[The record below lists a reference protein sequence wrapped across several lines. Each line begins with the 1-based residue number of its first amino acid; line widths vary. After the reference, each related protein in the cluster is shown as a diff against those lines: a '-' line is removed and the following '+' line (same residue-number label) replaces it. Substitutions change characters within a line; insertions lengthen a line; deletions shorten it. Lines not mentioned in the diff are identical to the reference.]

1 MLRDQADI
9 TLDNTIVENAD
20 WQEQDKDTIYRFRM
34 HFLLVTLLPTLL
46 VTLLPTLLVTLLPT
60 DLMVIICRKGKRLF
74 CVIAGKLIVVG
85 KYCLIWEYLINQRTS
100 NSM

>member
-34 HFLLVTLLPTLL
+34 HFLLVTLLPT
-46 VTLLPTLLVTLLPT
+46 
-60 DLMVIICRKGKRLF
+60 DLMVIICRKGKRQF
-74 CVIAGKLIVVG
+74 CVIAEKLIVVG

>member
-34 HFLLVTLLPTLL
+34 HF
-46 VTLLPTLLVTLLPT
+46 LLVTLLPT